1 MEWEREKKLALFIGD
16 MIIHVENLN
25 KLTTTTKKN
34 PPGTK
39 QQLSRVNTQKS
50 IIFLYTSN

>member
-1 MEWEREKKLALFIGD
+1 MKGTWNGKEKKLALFIGD
-16 MIIHVENLN
+16 TIIHVENLN
-25 KLTTTTKKN
+25 KLTKKT